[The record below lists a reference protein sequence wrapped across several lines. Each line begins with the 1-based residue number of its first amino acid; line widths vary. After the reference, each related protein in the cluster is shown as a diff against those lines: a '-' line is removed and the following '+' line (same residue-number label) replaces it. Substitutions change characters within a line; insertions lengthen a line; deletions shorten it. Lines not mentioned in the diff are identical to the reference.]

1 MVEYLHVSATSSQVD
16 VGEVEYSRFTV
27 YNEVQTTMSIT
38 TYYGKIRE
46 TNTKS
51 TTQLAFR
58 ALDGRNIQT
67 PSIMY
72 NLVAPKF
79 NVNVTWRYLKCISP
93 NGRKKSNP

>member
-72 NLVAPKF
+72 NLVAPK
-79 NVNVTWRYLKCISP
+79 VQC
-93 NGRKKSNP
+93 